1 MTNIIFV
8 RHNIYSI
15 PMFVNRE
22 NEKLRLTRAFAKEK
36 PQLIVVYG
44 RRRCGKSALLREV
57 LNSDSIM
64 FTADLREQ
72 PLQIYALSKLI
83 SSFIDGFD
91 RVIYP
96 DWETLFL
103 SFNRTLQRRITLC
116 LDEFP
121 YLVKNSP
128 ELPSIIQK
136 LMDERDRLNFH
147 LVLCGSSQQMMEGI
161 AINSNSPLYG
171 RSDEI
176 LRIGP
181 MTMSNLAA
189 YLQLPAQEAVGEFGV
204 WGGVPRYWE
213 IRKQEA
219 SFEQAVLYHVLD
231 QYGILHDEPE
241 RLFADEMRTAVQ
253 AFSIV
258 SLIAGGCNRLSEIA
272 ARLNKPAT
280 QLSRIL
286 RFLTD
291 LGYIRREIPFGET
304 SKSTKRSLY
313 KINDSFLNFY
323 FSFVV
328 PNTSLLGAGLKDIV
342 WKEVRSRYRIYISQ
356 IWEEECRKSL
366 PFLDV
371 NGERFMPG
379 MRWWGHGTDG
389 KPMEMDVVS
398 QTLDRTTLLIG
409 EVKWSQNP
417 DIPEIERQL
426 DKKIAQLPF
435 IRNKKV
441 IKVIFVM
448 TKPPNPAG
456 SALLFDA
463 DDICSTG

>member
-1 MTNIIFV
+1 
-8 RHNIYSI
+8 
-15 PMFVNRE
+15 MFVNR
-22 NEKLRLTRAFAKEK
+22 NQEKLRLTHALAKEQ

-57 LNSDSIM
+57 LKAGSVI

-72 PLQIYALSKLI
+72 PLQLHALAKLMSTHI
-83 SSFIDGFD
+83 HGFD

-96 DWETLFL
+96 DWETLLL
-103 SFNRTLQRRITLC
+103 SYNRSLQTKVTLC

-128 ELPSIIQK
+128 ELPSLIQK
-136 LMDERDRLNFH
+136 LMDEREKLNFH

-171 RSDEI
+171 RSNEI

-181 MTMSNLAA
+181 MALKYLAE
-189 YLQLPAQEAVGEFGV
+189 YLKLPATDAIEEFGV

-213 IRKQEA
+213 IRKQET
-219 SFEQAVLYHVLD
+219 SFEQAVRYHILD

-241 RLFADEMRTAVQ
+241 RLFADEMRTSVQ
-253 AFSIV
+253 AFSVI

-286 RFLTD
+286 SFLTD
-291 LGYIRREIPFGET
+291 LGYIRREIPYGET
-304 SKSTKRSLY
+304 SKSTRRSLY

-328 PNTSLLGAGLKDIV
+328 PNKSLLGAGLTDMV
-342 WKEVRSRYRIYISQ
+342 WKEVKAGFRIYVSQ
-356 IWEEECRKSL
+356 IWEEECRKSI
-366 PFLDV
+366 PFLNI
-371 NGERFMPG
+371 NGGGFIPG
-379 MRWWGHGTDG
+379 QRWWGNGNNG
-389 KPMEMDVVS
+389 KPMEIDIVS
-398 QTLDRTTLLIG
+398 RSSDQKIILIG
-409 EVKWSQNP
+409 EAKWSQNP
-417 DIPEIERQL
+417 DLQEMDYQL
-426 DKKIAQLPF
+426 DKKISQLPF
-435 IRNKKV
+435 IRNEKIVKAFF
-441 IKVIFVM
+441 IPS
-448 TKPPNPAG
+448 KPLNYTG
-456 SALLFDA
+456 NSIVFDA
-463 DDICSTG
+463 HDLL

>member
-1 MTNIIFV
+1 
-8 RHNIYSI
+8 
-15 PMFVNRE
+15 MFVNRE
-22 NEKLRLTRAFAKEK
+22 NEKRRLTRAFTKEK
-36 PQLIVVYG
+36 PQLVVVYG

-57 LNSDSIM
+57 LNLDSVL

-72 PLQIYALSKLI
+72 PLQISALAKLI
-83 SSFIDGFD
+83 SGVINGFD

-103 SFNRTLQRRITLC
+103 SFNRALRKRTILC

-121 YLVKNSP
+121 YLVKNCP

-136 LMDERDRLNFH
+136 FMDERERLNFH

-181 MTMSNLAA
+181 MSLSNLAV
-189 YLQLPAQEAVGEFGV
+189 YLQLTPQEAVGEFGV

-231 QYGILHDEPE
+231 QYGILHEEPE
-241 RLFADEMRTAVQ
+241 RLFVDEMRTAVQ

-258 SLIAGGCNRLSEIA
+258 SLIAGGCKRLSEIA

-286 RFLTD
+286 SFLTD

-313 KINDSFLNFY
+313 KINDPFLNFY

-328 PNTSLLGAGLKDIV
+328 PNTSLLGAGLKDMV
-342 WKEVRSRYRIYISQ
+342 WKEVKSRYKIYISQ

-366 PFLDV
+366 PSLDIH
-371 NGERFMPG
+371 GERFLPG
-379 MRWWGHGTDG
+379 MRWWGQGADG
-389 KPMEMDVVS
+389 KPMEIDIVS

-409 EVKWSQNP
+409 EVKWSQNS
-417 DIPEIERQL
+417 DIQELERQL
-426 DKKIAQLPF
+426 EKKITQLPF
-435 IRNKKV
+435 TRNRKV

-448 TKPPNPAG
+448 TKPSNQTG
-456 SALLFDA
+456 GTLIFDA
-463 DDICSTG
+463 GDICSL